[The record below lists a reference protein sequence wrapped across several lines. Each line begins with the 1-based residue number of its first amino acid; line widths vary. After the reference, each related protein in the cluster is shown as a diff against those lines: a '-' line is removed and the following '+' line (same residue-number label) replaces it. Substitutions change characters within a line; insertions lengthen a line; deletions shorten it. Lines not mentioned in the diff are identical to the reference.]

1 MKENLMSRF
10 GIDASR
16 SSTRHKMS
24 RAASRPAFSLVELL
38 VVMGIIALLVAILL
52 PTLNVAREA
61 GNKAKCA
68 SNLRQIGQQII
79 HYAIDN
85 RGVMPRT
92 IATDPPV
99 AAPGNVDL
107 TNSGFNAND
116 PFFPT
121 IGTAPVPDNVPAAI
135 FLIMREKGM
144 SAQVFICASSKATP
158 DNFGGGAASA
168 KDRANWTGA
177 GAVVPAQLYLNLSY
191 SYQNPYPDDQALQA
205 GYKLQTHPRP
215 DFVMM
220 ADMNPGI
227 GGPGGDDVTL
237 PTISSPQSV
246 IRRAN
251 SWNHQRKGQ
260 NCLYADGHIQFEQTP
275 FVGIQN
281 DNIYTRSD
289 GAGGN
294 DMANP
299 LMSPFGPNDSVLL
312 PTDDN

>member
-1 MKENLMSRF
+1 MKEMLMTR
-10 GIDASR
+10 IAYDLNDTCVTQRASR
-16 SSTRHKMS
+16 
-24 RAASRPAFSLVELL
+24 AGFSLVELL

-61 GNKAKCA
+61 SNKAKCA
-68 SNLRQIGQQII
+68 SNLRQIGQEII

-92 IATDPPV
+92 RAIDPPV
-99 AAPGNVDL
+99 AAPGTVDL
-107 TNSGFNAND
+107 TNVGYDAND
-116 PFFPT
+116 PFNPT
-121 IGTAPVPDNVPAAI
+121 VGTAPPPNNVPAAI

-144 SAQVFICASSKATP
+144 SSQVFICASTKAVA
-158 DNFGGGAASA
+158 DNFGGGTASA
-168 KDRANWTGA
+168 KDRSNWTGA
-177 GAVVPAQLYLNLSY
+177 GAVVPAQFHLNLSY
-191 SYQNPYPDDQALQA
+191 SYQNPYPDDAALQA

-227 GGPGGDDVTL
+227 AGPGGDDVTL
-237 PTISSPQSV
+237 PTMSSPQNV

-251 SWNHQRKGQ
+251 SWNHLRKGQ

-281 DNIYTRSD
+281 DNIFTRSD

-299 LMSPFGPNDSVLL
+299 LMSPYGPNDSILL